1 MQKRLDTTAE
11 RTIHHRTGVRR
22 RNTGGPDEIMTKVP
36 FEQSVSKATARDPRY
51 AADAYAFL
59 RDSLDYTI
67 RSIQKGRG
75 REPGHVSG
83 PELCKGLRDY
93 AIQQFGPMVPTI
105 LEAWGVRSTRDI
117 GEMVFNLILAG
128 AFSKSD
134 SDTPEDFDNVYD
146 FNEAFVKPFLPA
158 RGMKPG
164 TSQERKKGKQ

>member
-1 MQKRLDTTAE
+1 VQKRLDTAAE
-11 RTIHHRTGVRR
+11 RTIHHGSGSRCGITG
-22 RNTGGPDEIMTKVP
+22 PFASIMTKVP

-59 RDSLDYTI
+59 RDSLDHTI
-67 RSIQKGRG
+67 RAIQKGRG

-93 AIQQFGPMVPTI
+93 AVQQYGPMVPTI
-105 LEAWGVRSTRDI
+105 LEAWGIRSTRDI
-117 GEMVFNLILAG
+117 GEMVFNLIEAG

-134 SDTPEDFDNVYD
+134 TDTPADFDNVYD
-146 FNEAFVKPFLPA
+146 FDDAFVKPFLPS

-164 TSQERKKGKQ
+164 TSQDRKKGQ